1 MSAVFALLTARTYT
15 ALPLHTR
22 QAAPSAAPTEAR
34 ARARAH
40 DVEHRDVWATCRVV
54 SCRVAESQS
63 AQSTCSSSSHHSRPC
78 FHDPWHPRLALTCT
92 LSPSRPGTRPPASP
106 ALPGRV
112 QSSPLHSSRCLT
124 LTVHGYAA
132 ARLGRLQTT
141 VFVASSTTL
150 NHHLGYSKAFSN
162 ASHASPSLSPLVPL
176 T

>member
-54 SCRVAESQS
+54 SCRVAES
-63 AQSTCSSSSHHSRPC
+63 
-78 FHDPWHPRLALTCT
+78 HDPWHPRLALTCT